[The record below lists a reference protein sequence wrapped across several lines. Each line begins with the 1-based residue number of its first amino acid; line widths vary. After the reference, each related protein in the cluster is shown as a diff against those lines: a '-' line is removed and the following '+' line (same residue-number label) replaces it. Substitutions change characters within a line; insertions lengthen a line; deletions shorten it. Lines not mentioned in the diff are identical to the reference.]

1 MSTYYSPFAI
11 LTDSQKAPCVFEL
24 AAPLLAP
31 LNSGNPVE
39 QGTRVDLPLWLASIL
54 TSSEPA
60 GPGNGYIC
68 LIELPASMGK
78 KVVNALRADPKSV
91 ELRQQAAFWFG
102 MSEHMMILLEDEAVQ
117 EVIIDSFKQRALEIA
132 DKAQNSRSVQHG
144 SGGDEFMNGLDQTER
159 QLFRAAHDGSK
170 AVKNWFDVA
179 SHRT

>member
-1 MSTYYSPFAI
+1 MSSYYSPFAI

-24 AAPLLAP
+24 AVPLLGP
-31 LNSGNPVE
+31 LNNGNPVE

-78 KVVNALRADPKSV
+78 KVINALRADPKSV

-117 EVIIDSFKQRALEIA
+117 EVIIDVSIETLLSTVVPPLISNHSHSSNARSKLQIRHRTA
-132 DKAQNSRSVQHG
+132 D
-144 SGGDEFMNGLDQTER
+144 LC
-159 QLFRAAHDGSK
+159 SK
-170 AVKNWFDVA
+170 AVVGTNL
-179 SHRT
+179 